1 MAQDREAMRARVGRR
16 RRRRRGAGGAVA
28 RLLAVFALLP
38 LAGRAPRYGRLVWSL
53 ATDERMPVSGK
64 VALAGALGY
73 LALGRDLVS
82 DDLPLVGGLDD
93 LVVVALA
100 VDLFLDQ
107 VPEEVL
113 VERLAELAISREAYD
128 RDIAQI
134 RRLTPGPLRRIVR
147 RLPAAI
153 ELAQEA
159 WDRSELGPR
168 LRTWIT
174 KEDSLA

>member
-1 MAQDREAMRARVGRR
+1 MARDEDRTRPRTGSR
-16 RRRRRGAGGAVA
+16 RRRRRGAGGALA

-38 LAGRAPRYGRLVWSL
+38 VAGRAPRYGRLVWSL
-53 ATDERMPVSGK
+53 ALDERMPGTGK

-73 LALGRDLVS
+73 LLLGRDLVS
-82 DDLPLVGGLDD
+82 DDLPFVGGLDD

-100 VDLFLDQ
+100 VDVFLDQ

-113 VERLAELAISREAYD
+113 VEKLAELAISREAYD

-134 RRLTPGPLRRIVR
+134 RRLTPGPLRRIAR

-168 LRTWIT
+168 LRTWIS